1 MLMSC
6 LVKFSPIIV
15 NRSPTSW
22 PNLVFTLVGFGSP
35 PLAQGLIVIN
45 QNISKS
51 SISRLLVSSSDTKE
65 QEEDLELIQDNVC
78 GRACTRAST

>member
-1 MLMSC
+1 
-6 LVKFSPIIV
+6 V
-15 NRSPTSW
+15 
-22 PNLVFTLVGFGSP
+22 VFTLVSFGSP

-45 QNISKS
+45 QNVPKC

-65 QEEDLELIQDNVC
+65 QEDLELIQDDAC